1 MIKTDYKVYL
11 HRRQDNGNVFYVGKG
26 RRWREN
32 SKNNRNKHWRRI
44 VDKYGYYVEIVEL
57 NLDNKTACDIEKSLI
72 SFFGYDN
79 LCNYTY
85 GGEGSEGY
93 KHTEE
98 ALSKMKGRKL
108 SEEHKK
114 KLTKS
119 KLEKPTLYWK
129 GKKRSEELKNK
140 ISETLSNPKRKEI
153 EKMLI
158 EGMDRKYISEKTNV
172 KLTYIRGLAC
182 RMRKKGY
189 EIEKK
194 KN

>member
-1 MIKTDYKVYL
+1 MKHTDYKVYL
-11 HRRQDNGNVFYVGKG
+11 HRRKDNREVFYVGKG

-32 SKNNRNKHWRRI
+32 SKANRNNHWHSV
-44 VDKYGYYVEIVEL
+44 VDKYGYYVEVVES
-57 NLDNKTACDIEKSLI
+57 NLDNKTACDIERSLI

-93 KHTEE
+93 KHKKE
-98 ALSKMKGRKL
+98 ALRKMRGRKL
-108 SEEHKK
+108 SEEHRR
-114 KLTKS
+114 KLSKS

-129 GKKRSEELKNK
+129 GKKRSEDLKIK
-140 ISETLSNPKRKEI
+140 ISKTLSNLKRE
-153 EKMLI
+153 EVELMLL
-158 EGMDRKYISEKTNV
+158 EGKDRKYISETTGV
-172 KLTYIRGLAC
+172 KLNYIRGLAS